1 MGKVWVPCYCGGN
14 CGQCGGAGDWIDDGK
29 DKPMSTDNGYER
41 PDPTVPVLYP
51 TEVKLAEIAARRKR
65 KLTHGII
72 LSGWILTIL
81 TMVAII
87 GTALYMMTAR
97 DYAKLPEELA
107 QWCGIALGFLFG
119 SFTSIVKDFIQDAP
133 D

>member
-1 MGKVWVPCYCGGN
+1 MGGMRDQSLGAVPCRCGGN

-29 DKPMSTDNGYER
+29 DKAMSTDMGYEA
-41 PDPTVPVLYP
+41 PDKVPVAP
-51 TEVKLAEIAARRKR
+51 DIIAARRKR

-87 GTALYMMTAR
+87 GTALYMMTAQGF
-97 DYAKLPEELA
+97 AKLPEELA

-119 SFTSIVKDFIQDAP
+119 SFTGIVKDFISDAP
-133 D
+133 E